1 MCPKEGVV
9 KKTCKLLK
17 TNYLQVFVPRA
28 DIVPIHKTNLRETK
42 SKQIQCLHGVT
53 LALVFLK
60 KHIICLFVT
69 PMLHPN
75 QKLFVPLQPTETK
88 GK

>member
-1 MCPKEGVV
+1 MPQIID
-9 KKTCKLLK
+9 
-17 TNYLQVFVPRA
+17 LQHFHILRYVPRP

-42 SKQIQCLHGVT
+42 SKQIQCFQGIT
-53 LALVFLK
+53 FALVFLK
-60 KHIICLFVT
+60 KHIICHFVT

-75 QKLFVPLQPTETK
+75 QKLFAPLQPTETK